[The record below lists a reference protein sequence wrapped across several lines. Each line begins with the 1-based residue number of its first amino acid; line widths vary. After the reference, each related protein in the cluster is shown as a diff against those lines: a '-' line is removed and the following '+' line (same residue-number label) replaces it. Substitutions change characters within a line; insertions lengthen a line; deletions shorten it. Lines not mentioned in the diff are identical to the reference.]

1 MSFDGRVLSGVSVLS
16 AIIEGG
22 SLARAADALGLS
34 PSGVS
39 RALSRL
45 EARIG
50 VRLLDRTTRA
60 VRLTDEGQRLYAE
73 ISPLLGG
80 ISDAITQ
87 AAGAASVVG
96 GRLRVNVDPF
106 FSRLVLAPHLGRFLA
121 RHPALSLELIARDH
135 PGDLVAEGFDIAVRF
150 GAPPSSSLVSR
161 KLLET
166 RIVTVATPGYLRRHG
181 RPSHPREVSGHTCI
195 QFRDPLTG
203 QPFEWEFRR
212 GRKVVPVRTSG
223 RLLLT
228 DVGTMLGACQSGLGI
243 AQVMA
248 LSVRER
254 LAQGRLVDLFPD
266 WPDETFPLYALYP
279 SRHLPPAKVRAFLDF
294 VLALLGP

>member
-1 MSFDGRVLSGVSVLS
+1 MSFDGRLLSGVSVLS
-16 AIIEGG
+16 AIIEGK

-45 EARIG
+45 ETRIG
-50 VRLLDRTTRA
+50 VRLIDRTTRS
-60 VRLTDEGQRLYAE
+60 VHLTDEGQRLYAE
-73 ISPLLGG
+73 IAPLLGG
-80 ISDAITQ
+80 ISDAITLT
-87 AAGAASVVG
+87 AGAASVVC
-96 GRLRVNVDPF
+96 GRLRVHVDPF
-106 FSRLVLAPHLGRFLA
+106 FSRLMLAPHIGRFLS
-121 RHPALSLELIARDH
+121 RYPELSLELIARDH

-150 GAPPSSSLVSR
+150 GTPPPSSLVSR

-166 RIVTVATPGYLRRHG
+166 RIVTVATPAYLRKHG
-181 RPSHPREVSGHTCI
+181 RPAHPRELSGHTCI

-203 QPFEWEFRR
+203 QPFAWEFRR
-212 GRKVVPVRTSG
+212 GRKVVPVQTSG

-228 DVGTMLGACQSGLGI
+228 DVGTMLAACQSGLGV

-254 LAQGRLVDLFPD
+254 LARGRLIDLFPD

-279 SRHLPPAKVRAFLDF
+279 SRHLPPAKVRAFIDF
-294 VLALLGP
+294 VIALLAP

>member
-1 MSFDGRVLSGVSVLS
+1 MSFDGRLLSGVSVLS

-22 SLARAADALGLS
+22 SLARAAAALGLS

-73 ISPLLGG
+73 IAPLLGG
-80 ISDAITQ
+80 ISDAVTQ
-87 AAGAASVVG
+87 TAGAASVVG

-106 FSRLVLAPHLGRFLA
+106 FSRLMLAPHIGRFLA
-121 RHPALSLELIARDH
+121 RHPALSLELIARDQ

-150 GAPPSSSLVSR
+150 GTPPSSSLVSR

-166 RIVTVATPGYLRRHG
+166 RILTVATPGYLRKHG
-181 RPSHPREVSGHTCI
+181 RPSHPRELCGHTCI

-203 QPFEWEFRR
+203 QPFAWEFRR
-212 GRKVVPVRTSG
+212 GRKVVPVQTSG

-228 DVGTMLGACQSGLGI
+228 DVGTLLGACQSGLGI

-248 LSVRER
+248 LSVRE
-254 LAQGRLVDLFPD
+254 LLEQGRLVDLFPD

-294 VLALLGP
+294 VLALLES